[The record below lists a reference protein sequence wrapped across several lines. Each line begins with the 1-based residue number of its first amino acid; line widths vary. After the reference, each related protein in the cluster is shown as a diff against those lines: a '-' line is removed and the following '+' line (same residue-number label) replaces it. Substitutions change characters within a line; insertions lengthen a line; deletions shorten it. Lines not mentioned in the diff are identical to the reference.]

1 MASDELKKLIDR
13 KRTNPYDPSQSIDF
27 LRGTGPDGGSIPRP
41 DTKVESCDADGV
53 YCEWVTNGDPT
64 SESVFVFLHGGGYYR
79 SSAIASRMVASN
91 LSAACRCRCFTVEY
105 RLAPEHVFPAA
116 VDDAYTAFKWL
127 LKQGLS
133 SKQIVV
139 GGSSAGGG
147 LTAALLAKLKLLG
160 ESQPAAA
167 VLLSPWTDLT
177 QSAGTF
183 VTNADSDPTISKVY
197 LDRMAAQYLDGTDPT
212 DPLAS
217 PTFSD
222 MAGLPPML
230 VQVGKSE
237 TMFGDG
243 LGYAEKARQ
252 AGVQVEFDPYDDVIH
267 GWHNSAHVVPG
278 MPEALEATAR
288 IGSFFKERV
297 G

>member
-1 MASDELKKLIDR
+1 MASEQLKTLIAQ
-13 KRTNPYDPSQSIDF
+13 KRANPYNPNQSIES
-27 LRGTGPDGGSIPRP
+27 LRGNGPDGGSIPRP
-41 DTKVESCDADGV
+41 DTKVESCDANGV
-53 YCEWVTNGDPT
+53 YCEWVTYGVPAT
-64 SESVFVFLHGGGYYR
+64 ESVFMFLHGGGYYR
-79 SSAIASRMVASN
+79 SSAKASRMVASN
-91 LSAACRCRCFTVEY
+91 LSAACGCRCLTVEY
-105 RLAPEHVFPAA
+105 RLAPENPFPAA
-116 VDDAYTAFKWL
+116 VDDAYAAYSWL

-133 SKQIVV
+133 PKQIIV

-177 QSAGTF
+177 QSADTF

-197 LDRMAAQYLDGTDPT
+197 LDRMAAQYLDGVDPT

-222 MAGLPPML
+222 MTGLPPML

-243 LGYAEKARQ
+243 LAYTDKARE

-288 IGSFFKERV
+288 IGAFFKERTR
-297 G
+297 